1 MHPIIYLL
9 NLLLDLYSFILICS
23 VVLDLLIK
31 LNVVNMYNEVVSNI
45 MQTLNRLTYPP
56 LKVIR
61 RYIQPF
67 NGLDLSVMILL
78 IMIHFVKYTVTYYF
92 K

>member
-9 NLLLDLYSFILICS
+9 NMLLDLYSFILICWI
-23 VVLDLLIK
+23 VLNWLVK

-45 MQTLNRLTYPP
+45 MHTLNRLTHPP

-61 RYIQPF
+61 RYIPPF
-67 NGLDLSVMILL
+67 NGLDLSVMVLL
-78 IMIHFVKYTVTYYF
+78 IAIHFVKYTITYYF

>member
-9 NLLLDLYSFILICS
+9 NLILDLYSFILICW
-23 VVLDLLIK
+23 VILDWLIK
-31 LNVVNMYNEVVSNI
+31 INIANMYNEAVSSV
-45 MQTLNRLTYPP
+45 MQTLTKLIHPP

-61 RYIQPF
+61 RYIGSV
-67 NGLDLSVMILL
+67 NGLDLSIMILL
-78 IMIHFVKYTVTYYF
+78 ITIHFVKYTMNYYF

>member
-23 VVLDLLIK
+23 VALDLLIK
-31 LNVVNMYNEVVSNI
+31 LNVVNMYNEIVSSI
-45 MQTLNRLTYPP
+45 MQTLNRLTHPP

-67 NGLDLSVMILL
+67 NGLDLSVMIL
-78 IMIHFVKYTVTYYF
+78 IIAIHFVKYTITYYF

>member
-9 NLLLDLYSFILICS
+9 NTLFDLYSFILICWIA
-23 VVLDLLIK
+23 LNWLIK
-31 LNVVNMYNEVVSNI
+31 FNVVNMYNEVVSNI
-45 MQTLNRLTYPP
+45 MHTLNRLTHPP

-61 RYIQPF
+61 RYIRPF

-78 IMIHFVKYTVTYYF
+78 IAIHFVKYTINYYF
-92 K
+92 

>member
-9 NLLLDLYSFILICS
+9 NTLFDLYSLILICWIA
-23 VVLDLLIK
+23 LNWLIK

-45 MQTLNRLTYPP
+45 MHTLDRLTNPP

-61 RYIQPF
+61 RCIRPF

-78 IMIHFVKYTVTYYF
+78 IAIHFVKYTINYYF
-92 K
+92 

>member
-31 LNVVNMYNEVVSNI
+31 LNVINMCNEVVSKI
-45 MQTLNRLTYPP
+45 MQTLNRLTHPP

-61 RYIQPF
+61 KYIQPF
-67 NGLDLSVMILL
+67 NGLDLSVMIL
-78 IMIHFVKYTVTYYF
+78 IIAIHFVKYTITYYF

>member
-9 NLLLDLYSFILICS
+9 NMLLDLYSFILICWII
-23 VVLDLLIK
+23 LDWLIK
-31 LNVVNMYNEVVSNI
+31 LNVVNMYNEVVSNV
-45 MQTLNRLTYPP
+45 MHTLNRLTYPP

-61 RYIQPF
+61 KYVRPL
-67 NGLDLSVMILL
+67 NGLDLSIMVLL
-78 IMIHFVKYTVTYYF
+78 IAIHFVKYIMTYYF

>member
-9 NLLLDLYSFILICS
+9 SLLLNLYSFVLICW
-23 VVLDLLIK
+23 VVLDWLIK
-31 LNVVNMYNEVVSNI
+31 LNVVNAYNETVSNI
-45 MQTLNRLTYPP
+45 MHTLNRLTYPP

-61 RYIQPF
+61 RYIRPF
-67 NGLDLSVMILL
+67 NGLDLSVMIL
-78 IMIHFVKYTVTYYF
+78 IIAIHFVKYTITYYF

>member
-9 NLLLDLYSFILICS
+9 NMLLDLYSFILICWII
-23 VVLDLLIK
+23 LDCLIK
-31 LNVVNMYNEVVSNI
+31 LNIVNMYNEVLSNI
-45 MQTLNRLTYPP
+45 MHALNLLIHPP

-61 RYIQPF
+61 RYIQPL

-78 IMIHFVKYTVTYYF
+78 IAIHFVKYTITYYF